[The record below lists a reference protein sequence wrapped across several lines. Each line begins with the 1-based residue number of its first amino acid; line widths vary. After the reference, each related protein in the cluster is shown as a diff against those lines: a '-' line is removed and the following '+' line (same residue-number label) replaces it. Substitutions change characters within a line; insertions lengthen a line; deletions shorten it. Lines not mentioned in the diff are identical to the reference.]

1 MMPQP
6 AATLRAASTADL
18 CPMLLLLSPAKTLDY
33 ERAIPPVEPTTPKF
47 AARALELIGALR
59 RHDADGIAALM
70 DLSPA
75 LAELNVGRYRD
86 FSARHTARNS
96 RPAVYAFDGDVYGG
110 LDAASLDAD
119 DIAWAQD
126 HVAILSGL
134 YGVLRP
140 LDRMQPYRLEMG
152 TRLATPRGRQLY
164 AYWGAEIAKHLD
176 ARLRRDAAPLHV
188 NLASEEY
195 FKVVDPRA
203 LKAPLLHCV
212 FEDWK
217 GGAWK
222 IIGFHAK
229 RARGLMARHAIRTR
243 ARTAQ
248 DLCSF
253 AAEGYAW
260 DASAS
265 EPDRLVFRRHAAD

>member
-1 MMPQP
+1 
-6 AATLRAASTADL
+6 
-18 CPMLLLLSPAKTLDY
+18 MLLLLSPAKTLDY
-33 ERAIPPVEPTTPKF
+33 EREIPPVTPTTPKY
-47 AARALELIGALR
+47 AARALELIDVLR
-59 RHDADGIAALM
+59 EHDADGIAALM

-75 LAELNVGRYRD
+75 LAELNVARYRD

-110 LDAASLDAD
+110 LDASSLDAD

-126 HVAILSGL
+126 HVVILSGL

-152 TRLATPRGRQLY
+152 TRLATPRGKDLY
-164 AYWGAEIAKHLD
+164 AWWGAEIAKHLD
-176 ARLRRDAAPLHV
+176 ARLRGDPAPLVV

-195 FKVVDPRA
+195 FRAIDRRA
-203 LKAPLLHCV
+203 LQSPLVHCV

-217 GGAWK
+217 AGAWK

-229 RARGLMARHAIRTR
+229 RARGLMARHAIRSR
-243 ARTAQ
+243 ARTAR

-265 EPDRLVFRRHAAD
+265 GPDRLVFRRRVAD